1 MTVYQKIKC
10 ETKTYYRSIK
20 TDERYETE
28 EAFLA
33 NHPKEDL
40 ATDVE
45 VQVPDLPMFS
55 KTKNT

>member
-1 MTVYQKIKC
+1 MTVYHKIKC
-10 ETKTYYRSIK
+10 KTKTIYRSIK
-20 TDERYETE
+20 TGERYETE

-45 VQVPDLPMFS
+45 VMVPDLPIFS
-55 KTKNT
+55 KTQK

>member
-1 MTVYQKIKC
+1 MTVYHKIKC

-20 TDERYETE
+20 TV
-28 EAFLA
+28 LA

-45 VQVPDLPMFS
+45 VQVPDLPLFS